1 MGLAAT
7 NVFAQQGFQILRDSL
22 QHGPRI
28 SQERPRIPYEATARM
43 LDGKIV
49 SLADHKGKL
58 VFLVIWRTDCP
69 ACIFEIP
76 VLNKIQEE
84 YAGDDFTIIG
94 LSMDRGKDDFVKKVA
109 EMRQID
115 YPIWLGYG
123 EPISP
128 YTQTPVLPTLLVL
141 GPTGEV
147 IGYMHGAFPS
157 DEYAVAVIEESRK
170 WLEGKKDS
178 K

>member
-1 MGLAAT
+1 M
-7 NVFAQQGFQILRDSL
+7 
-22 QHGPRI
+22 
-28 SQERPRIPYEATARM
+28 
-43 LDGKIV
+43 
-49 SLADHKGKL
+49 
-58 VFLVIWRTDCP
+58 IWRTDCP

-76 VLNKIQEE
+76 ILNKIQEE
-84 YAGDDFTIIG
+84 YAGDDFTVIG
-94 LSMDRGKDDFVKKVA
+94 LSVDRGKDDFVKKVA

-123 EPISP
+123 EPISS
-128 YTQTPVLPTLLVL
+128 YTRTPVLPTLLVL
-141 GPTGEV
+141 GPAGEV
-147 IGYMHGAFPS
+147 IGYMHGTFPS